1 MTTVPQI
8 GEIPGS
14 LTRDAFWELLGHV
27 EHAQLDFKRGVATDV
42 RDTIA
47 AMAMTEGG
55 LIVHGVDDQR
65 RIVGC
70 PLSQNTQ
77 DRITRIA
84 MECGVDVQ
92 VRQVTVADVALT
104 ITAVPAVRSR
114 IVTTPDGRLLR
125 RVGGDSQP
133 LRGDAMARFVRE
145 REQRSAEDQPV
156 VSVVAFDPSAFSVAA
171 INEALLADGRP
182 AIDAGRVPRAL
193 EDLRVAIP
201 ASPPL
206 DLRVLRAAVVLFA
219 NDPRDVLRGAAVQL
233 VRRSGTGPRSGPSI
247 ERAEC
252 AGPLAETVACSMDF
266 ISRHGGGL
274 EVVTGSRREALPA
287 YPPTVV
293 REAVV
298 NALAHRDYA
307 LAGAT
312 VDVTVWDDRVEV
324 RSPGG
329 LPGHITVDNMRGE
342 HYSRNPR
349 IMRVL
354 KTLGYV
360 EEYGEGVDRMF
371 REMEARLMEPPIFEA
386 TAASVTVTLRNSVLV
401 DVDDQV
407 WLSQIGV
414 DGLGRNEARVL
425 VAARRRGAVTPRSLR
440 AWIPETEVDAMLARM
455 VSKGLLRRVG
465 VRGGSRYVLSDT
477 TIARAGAGPP
487 DDRQVHRQALLDEIR
502 HRGSLSSPEGAML
515 IDRDAAYARALL
527 NELAEAGLVRAEGR
541 TRARR
546 YYPD

>member
-1 MTTVPQI
+1 MATVPKI
-8 GEIPGS
+8 GEVPGS
-14 LTRDAFWELLGHV
+14 LTQDAFWELFGHV

-42 RDTIA
+42 RDTVA

-77 DRITRIA
+77 DRITRVA

-92 VRQVTVADVALT
+92 IRQVTVADVELT
-104 ITAVPAVRSR
+104 ITAVPAVRGR

-145 REQRSAEDQPV
+145 REQRTAEDQPV
-156 VSVVAFDPSAFSVAA
+156 VTFDPSTLSVEAV
-171 INEALLADGRP
+171 NDALLADGRP
-182 AIDAGRVPRAL
+182 PIDAGRVPRAL
-193 EDLRVAIP
+193 ADLRVAIP

-206 DLRVLRAAVVLFA
+206 DQRVLRAAVVLFA
-219 NDPRDVLRGAAVQL
+219 KDPRVAMRGAAVQL
-233 VRRSGTGPRSGPSI
+233 VRRSGTGPRTGPSI

-252 AGPLAETVACSMDF
+252 AGPLTETVACSMDF
-266 ISRHGGGL
+266 IARHGGGL
-274 EVVTGSRREALPA
+274 EVVTGNRREALPA

-298 NALAHRDYA
+298 NALAHRDYG

-312 VDVTVWDDRVEV
+312 VDITVWDDRVDV

-371 REMEARLMEPPIFEA
+371 REMEARLMEPPTFEA
-386 TAASVTVTLRNSVLV
+386 TADSVTVTLRNRVLV

-407 WLSQIGV
+407 WLNQLST
-414 DGLGRNEARVL
+414 DALDRNEAQVL

-440 AWIPETEVDAMLARM
+440 AWMPDTDVAAMLARM

-477 TIARAGAGPP
+477 TIARAGTGPP
-487 DDRQVHRQALLDEIR
+487 DDRQTLLDEIR
-502 HRGSLSSPEGAML
+502 HRGSLSSAEGGML
-515 IDRDAAYARALL
+515 IDRDAAYARGLL
-527 NELAEAGLVRAEGR
+527 NELVEAGLLRAEGR

-546 YYPD
+546 YHPD

>member
-1 MTTVPQI
+1 MATIPQLGEVP
-8 GEIPGS
+8 PS
-14 LTRDAFWELLGHV
+14 LTGDAFWELFGRI
-27 EHAQLDFKRGVATDV
+27 EHAQLDFKRGVSTDV

-47 AMAMTEGG
+47 AMAMSEGG

-65 RIVGC
+65 HIVGC

-84 MECGVDVQ
+84 MECGVDIQ
-92 VRQVTVADVALT
+92 VREVAVADVGLT
-104 ITAVPAVRSR
+104 ITAVPAVRGR

-133 LRGDAMARFVRE
+133 LRGDALARFVRE

-156 VSVVAFDPSAFSVAA
+156 VAFEPSAFSFEA
-171 INEALLADGRP
+171 INEALVADGRP
-182 AIDAGRVPRAL
+182 TIDAAGVPRAL
-193 EDLRVAIP
+193 EDLRLAIA

-206 DLRVLRAAVVLFA
+206 DRRVLRAAVVLFA
-219 NDPRDVLRGAAVQL
+219 REPRDFCGAAVQL
-233 VRRSGTGPRSGPSI
+233 VRRSGTGPQTGPAI

-252 AGPLAETVACSMDF
+252 SAPLAETAAYCMDF
-266 ISRHGGGL
+266 IARHSAGL
-274 EVVTGSRREALPA
+274 EFVAGSRRETWPA

-298 NALAHRDYA
+298 NALAHRDYG

-312 VDVTVWDDRVEV
+312 VDITVWDDRIEI

-371 REMEARLMEPPIFEA
+371 REMEARLMEPPMFEA
-386 TAASVTVTLRNSVLV
+386 TTASVTVTLRNTVSV

-407 WLSQIGV
+407 WLAQFGK
-414 DGLGRNEARVL
+414 DDLARDEARVL
-425 VAARRRGAVTPRSLR
+425 VAARRQDAVTPRSLR
-440 AWIPETEVDAMLARM
+440 ASFPEADVDATLKRL
-455 VSKGLLRRVG
+455 VSRGMLRRIG
-465 VRGGSRYVLSDT
+465 DRGGSRYALSDA
-477 TIARAGAGPP
+477 TIARAGTGPP
-487 DDRQVHRQALLDEIR
+487 ADRQIHRQTLLDHVR
-502 HRGSLSSPEGAML
+502 RRGSLSSAEGAVL
-515 IDRDAAYARALL
+515 LERDLPYARALL
-527 NELAEAGLVRAEGR
+527 NELAEIGLVRAEGR
-541 TRARR
+541 TRGRR

>member
-1 MTTVPQI
+1 MATVPQI
-8 GEIPGS
+8 GEVPGS
-14 LTRDAFWELLGHV
+14 LTQDAFWELFGHV

-42 RDTIA
+42 CDTIA

-65 RIVGC
+65 RIVAC

-92 VRQVTVADVALT
+92 IREVTVADLGLT
-104 ITAVPAVRSR
+104 ITAVPAVRGR

-145 REQRSAEDQPV
+145 REQRTAEDQPAV
-156 VSVVAFDPSAFSVAA
+156 TFDPSAFSVEA

-182 AIDAGRVPRAL
+182 PIDAARVPRAL
-193 EDLRVAIP
+193 ADLRVAIA

-206 DLRVLRAAVVLFA
+206 DQRVLRAAVVLFA
-219 NDPRDVLRGAAVQL
+219 RDPRDVLRGAAVQL
-233 VRRSGTGPRSGPSI
+233 VRRSGTGPGTGPSI
-247 ERAEC
+247 ERTEC
-252 AGPLAETVACSMDF
+252 AGPLAETIACSMDF

-274 EVVTGSRREALPA
+274 EVVAADRREALPA

-298 NALAHRDYA
+298 NAVAHRDYG

-312 VDVTVWDDRVEV
+312 VDVTMWDDRVEV

-371 REMEARLMEPPIFEA
+371 REMEARLMEPPTFEA
-386 TAASVTVTLRNSVLV
+386 TADSVTVTLRNRVLV
-401 DVDDQV
+401 DVDDQL
-407 WLSQIGV
+407 WLNQLGA
-414 DGLGRNEARVL
+414 DELGRDEARVL
-425 VAARRRGAVTPRSLR
+425 VAARRGGGVTPRALR
-440 AWIPETEVDAMLARM
+440 AWMAEADIDAMLARL

-465 VRGGSRYVLSDT
+465 VRGGSRYVLSDK
-477 TIARAGAGPP
+477 TIAQAGTGLP
-487 DDRQVHRQALLDEIR
+487 DDRQTLLDEIR
-502 HRGSLSSPEGAML
+502 HRGSLSSAEGAML
-515 IDRDAAYARALL
+515 IHRDAAYARGLL
-527 NELAEAGLVRAEGR
+527 NELVAAGLIRARGR

-546 YYPD
+546 YHPD

>member
-1 MTTVPQI
+1 MATVPQI
-8 GEIPGS
+8 GEVPGS
-14 LTRDAFWELLGHV
+14 LTREAFWELFGHV
-27 EHAQLDFKRGVATDV
+27 EHAQLDFKRGVATDI

-92 VRQVTVADVALT
+92 IREVTVADLGLT
-104 ITAVPAVRSR
+104 ITAVPAVRGR

-145 REQRSAEDQPV
+145 REQRTAEDQPV
-156 VSVVAFDPSAFSVAA
+156 VTSDPSIFSVEA

-182 AIDAGRVPRAL
+182 PIDAARVPRAL
-193 EDLRVAIP
+193 ADLRVAIA

-206 DLRVLRAAVVLFA
+206 DQRVLRAAVVLFA
-219 NDPRDVLRGAAVQL
+219 TDPRDVVRGAAVQL
-233 VRRSGTGPRSGPSI
+233 VRRSGNGPEAGPSI
-247 ERAEC
+247 ERTEC
-252 AGPLAETVACSMDF
+252 AGPLAETIACSMDF
-266 ISRHGGGL
+266 ISRHGDGL
-274 EVVTGSRREALPA
+274 EVVAGDRREALPA

-298 NALAHRDYA
+298 NALAHRDYG

-312 VDVTVWDDRVEV
+312 VDITMWDDRIQVS
-324 RSPGG
+324 SPGG

-371 REMEARLMEPPIFEA
+371 REMEARLMEPPTFEA
-386 TAASVTVTLRNSVLV
+386 TPDSVTVTLRNRVRV
-401 DVDDQV
+401 DVDDRI
-407 WLSQIGV
+407 WLNQ
-414 DGLGRNEARVL
+414 LGEGELGPDEARVL
-425 VAARRRGAVTPRSLR
+425 VTARRGAVTPRSLR
-440 AWIPETEVDAMLARM
+440 PWMPEANVDATLAQM
-455 VSKGLLRRVG
+455 VSKGLLRRIG
-465 VRGGSRYVLSDT
+465 VRGGSRYVLSDA
-477 TIARAGAGPP
+477 TIARAGTGLP
-487 DDRQVHRQALLDEIR
+487 DDRQTLLDEIR
-502 HRGSLSSPEGAML
+502 RRGSLSSAEGAL
-515 IDRDAAYARALL
+515 LVERDVAYARGLL
-527 NELAEAGLVRAEGR
+527 NELVEAGLVRAEGR

>member
-1 MTTVPQI
+1 MTTVPQL
-8 GEIPGS
+8 GEVPGS
-14 LTRDAFWELLGHV
+14 LTRDAFWELLGRV

-55 LIVHGVDDQR
+55 LIVHGVDDR
-65 RIVGC
+65 RCIVGC

-92 VRQVTVADVALT
+92 VRQVAVAAVRLT
-104 ITAVPAVRSR
+104 ITAVPAVRRR

-145 REQRSAEDQPV
+145 REQRTAEDQPV
-156 VSVVAFDPSAFSVAA
+156 VVFDPSAYSIEA
-171 INEALLADGRP
+171 INEALRADGRP
-182 AIDAGRVPRAL
+182 RVDAERIPRAL
-193 EDLRVAIP
+193 ADLQVAIP
-201 ASPPL
+201 APPPL
-206 DLRVLRAAVVLFA
+206 DQRVLRAAVVLFA
-219 NDPRDVLRGAAVQL
+219 RDPRGLLRGAAVQL
-233 VRRSGTGPRSGPSI
+233 VRRTGTGPRTGPTI
-247 ERAEC
+247 ERVEC
-252 AGPLAETVACSMDF
+252 VGPLAAVVACCLEF
-266 ISRHGGGL
+266 IVRHSGGL
-274 EVVTGSRREALPA
+274 EVVTGQRREALPA

-298 NALAHRDYA
+298 NALAHRDYG

-324 RSPGG
+324 KSPGG
-329 LPGHITVDNMRGE
+329 LPGHVTVDNMREE

-371 REMEARLMEPPIFEA
+371 REMAARFMEPPVFEA
-386 TAASVTVTLRNSVLV
+386 TAVSVAVTLRKRVLI
-401 DVDDQV
+401 DVEDQV
-407 WLSQIGV
+407 WLSQ
-414 DGLGRNEARVL
+414 LGTDELARNDAQILVL
-425 VAARRRGAVTPRSLR
+425 ARREGAVTPRSLR
-440 AWIPETEVDAMLARM
+440 TRIPGADVDALLARM

-465 VRGGSRYVLSDT
+465 VRGGSRYVLSEAI
-477 TIARAGAGPP
+477 IARAGTGLP
-487 DDRQVHRQALLDEIR
+487 DDWQTHRQALLDEIR
-502 HRGSLSSPEGAML
+502 RLGSLSSAEGAVL
-515 IDRDAAYARALL
+515 IDRDVVYARALL
-527 NELAEAGLVRAEGR
+527 NELAEVGLVRAEGR